1 MHKGSDKCNP
11 FSFRNVRKVSPVTHL
26 KNCGVERPGLE
37 TFCLCLPL
45 GNPGRPRAPQNDG
58 RKILV
63 FPGFP
68 TRSRGIGRVST
79 KVASHGRRSAEFG
92 SPKTGNGTRTTNR
105 VALLR
110 LISGRRTSGGRRTSE
125 AALSLSNSDEWYCRR
140 PANCRSSRGN
150 RRLPRLLRSPSDF
163 ERGTAR
169 VERHRRALKR
179 RDLNPSVWSYG
190 IRQAVRKNKNPRCR
204 STGGS

>member
-1 MHKGSDKCNP
+1 MLFPVRFIMHKGSDKCNP

-63 FPGFP
+63 LPGFP

-125 AALSLSNSDEWYCRR
+125 AALSLSNSDEWY
-140 PANCRSSRGN
+140 
-150 RRLPRLLRSPSDF
+150 LPPTGDF
-163 ERGTAR
+163 PLCQNTFPFHTIG
-169 VERHRRALKR
+169 
-179 RDLNPSVWSYG
+179 
-190 IRQAVRKNKNPRCR
+190 
-204 STGGS
+204 